1 MTNDFPLNTTNANKF
16 SFQPFITGHHSVEE
30 DARRSMAKIKASERK
45 LVHKLRPGA
54 AGTIITVGSA
64 SAMTITTGLSAFGV
78 LASVVVGIATSIG
91 LEVDYRKKNNVSKH
105 ILLSGYPFVITSN
118 TELALK
124 GYISK
129 VMREPHKDTGK
140 LFEDTQGHAYVF
152 RFNSGVFIINA
163 YDEGFK
169 NRVLSSTVRPALES
183 RSKTKTSLLLLSEV
197 KEKVEKIFDDKQKKT
212 YDKIVHKMSRLNSLN
227 LNANDNFVVE
237 RVEKDVLNILE
248 LHAAILFLETENYDK
263 GRLDNLLSHLLDE
276 LQEII
281 DKQVNQ
287 INGELDV
294 YESIVL
300 GRRNK

>member
-78 LASVVVGIATSIG
+78 LASVVVGIAASIG

-140 LFEDTQGHAYVF
+140 LFEDTQGHTYVF
-152 RFNSGVFIINA
+152 RFNNGVFIINA

-169 NRVLSSTVRPALES
+169 NRVLSSTVRPALENN
-183 RSKTKTSLLLLSEV
+183 SKKRTSMLLLSEV

-227 LNANDNFVVE
+227 LNADDNFVVE

-248 LHAAILFLETENYDK
+248 LHAAALFLESENYDK
-263 GRLDNLLSHLLDE
+263 GRLDNLLSHLLEE
-276 LQEII
+276 LQDII
-281 DKQVNQ
+281 DKQVNE

-300 GRRNK
+300 GRRSK